1 MNINYKEILF
11 FIAKCLTINHDKQNK
26 IIIENLLKSNTID
39 WESVVELS
47 TAHLVYPSL
56 YCNLRKAC
64 FLSYLPKDLVFHMKN
79 ITSLNRKRNKQII
92 NQAKELNNLLLE
104 HKITPVFI
112 KGTGNLLEGL
122 YEDIG
127 ERMVGDIDFIFSKEE
142 YPRAIQLLKENGY
155 SSIYNTDYIF
165 PEYKHYP
172 RLVKDGKISSI
183 EIHKEILS
191 EKYAHEFNYDFIIN
205 SCFIHDDIKVL
216 SYENQLIL
224 SILSYQIND
233 NGIHYKS
240 FSLRNAYD
248 IFLLSKKVVP
258 RNLFNR
264 FKKLYVPL
272 NCYLASCF
280 EVFNK
285 PKTLQYNSSK
295 EIKLHLTF
303 FNKQLNNNKFRKK
316 HYQKTKKL
324 LFVKNRLTVILK
336 SFFYNEYRVW
346 LFRRITD
353 KNWQKEQLIKLGIRK
368 P

>member
-1 MNINYKEILF
+1 MNYKETLLF
-11 FIAKCLTINHDKQNK
+11 VAKCLTINHEVHNK
-26 IIIENLLKSNTID
+26 RIVEEMLQSNTVD
-39 WESVVELS
+39 WFAVVRFSS
-47 TAHLVYPSL
+47 TYLVYPAL
-56 YCNLRKAC
+56 YCNLKKAN
-64 FLSYLPKDLVFHMKN
+64 FLSYLPTDLVLHMEK
-79 ITSLNRKRNKQII
+79 ITALNRERNKKII
-92 NQAKELNNLLLE
+92 DQAKELNDLLLE
-104 HKITPVFI
+104 HHITPIFI

-142 YPRAIQLLKENGY
+142 YPKAIELLTNDGY
-155 SSIYNTDYIF
+155 SRMYNTDYIF
-165 PEYKHYP
+165 PGHRHYP
-172 RLVKDGKISSI
+172 RLVKEGKIASI

-205 SCFIHDDIKVL
+205 SCFTHDDIKVL

-233 NGIHYKS
+233 YGIHYKS
-240 FSLRNAYD
+240 FMLRNAYD
-248 IFLLSKKVVP
+248 VFLLSNKVIP
-258 RNLFNR
+258 KDLFNR

-272 NCYLASCF
+272 NCFLAICF

-285 PKTLQYNSSK
+285 PKTLQYNFSN
-295 EIKLHLTF
+295 EIVLYLTF

-316 HYQKTKKL
+316 HYQKTKKI
-324 LFVKNRLTVILK
+324 LFIKNRLKIILK
-336 SFFYNEYRVW
+336 SFFYKEYRVW

-353 KNWQKEQLIKLGIRK
+353 KNWQKEKLIQLGVKK